1 MFNHTA
7 EGNENGPTLCFRGME
22 NEAYYILEP
31 DRSRYANYSGTGNT
45 LNANHPIVRRMIV
58 DSLRYWVGEMH
69 VDGFRFDLASILAR
83 DAKGHVL
90 PNPPVLWD
98 IESDPLL
105 AGTKLIAEAWDAAG
119 LYQVGSFV
127 GDSWKEWNGRFR
139 DDVRDFFRGAE
150 GSVKR
155 VADRMVGS
163 PEIYGHKER
172 EPEQSVN
179 FVTCHDGFT
188 LNDLVSYNDKHNE
201 ANGEDNRD
209 GANDNRSW
217 NCGVEGPSDDP
228 AVESLRNRQVKNF
241 LTVTLLSLGVPMIV
255 MGDEVRRTQGG
266 NNNAYCQDNETSW
279 FDWTLLKKHADVHR
293 FFKLLTARRLLRG
306 TEHERQR
313 MSLNR
318 LIQAGE
324 QSLAWR
330 PPEPAGLERPLAQHG
345 VHRGDPPR
353 EAPVSP
359 HPERLLGAARL
370 RTAARRQGRQEPVA
384 PVD

>member
-1 MFNHTA
+1 M
-7 EGNENGPTLCFRGME
+7 
-22 NEAYYILEP
+22 IL
-31 DRSRYANYSGTGNT
+31 
-45 LNANHPIVRRMIV
+45 

-150 GSVKR
+150 GSLKR
-155 VADRMVGS
+155 FADRFIGS
-163 PEIYGHKER
+163 PEVYGHKER

-201 ANGEDNRD
+201 ANGEENRD

-228 AVESLRNRQVKNF
+228 ADREAPQPPGEELPDRHAPLAGRADDPDGRRSPPHAGRQQQRLLPGQRNQLVRLDAAPEARGCASLRE
-241 LTVTLLSLGVPMIV
+241 TA
-255 MGDEVRRTQGG
+255 RRT
-266 NNNAYCQDNETSW
+266 
-279 FDWTLLKKHADVHR
+279 
-293 FFKLLTARRLLRG
+293 RRLLRG
-306 TEHERQR
+306 TEHERRR

-318 LIQAGE
+318 LIAAGE
-324 QSLAWR
+324 QSLARR
-330 PPEPAGLERPLAQHG
+330 PPEPAGLERPLAQCG
-345 VHRGDPPR
+345 VHGGG
-353 EAPVSP
+353 APGKDSSS
-359 HPERLLGAARL
+359 
-370 RTAARRQGRQEPVA
+370 TSS
-384 PVD
+384 